1 MTDQTIHQPSEN
13 TQDPAQGQ
21 SAEGTMSEVDNAMP
35 GEYITDDDI
44 PRFLVEPG
52 HIKFTWAKHGIIIH
66 VNHFNNFRCHA
77 ELEVWYYN
85 QATGHER
92 LLLPATHVD
101 LLSAS
106 SKQAIVRPLRSDYT
120 LNWDWMLN
128 CVAYKVV
135 DLSRQSEPIEEI
147 ASQPGLSL
155 EPDYL
160 LKPLLY
166 KGHPTV
172 IYGDKGSTKSLLA
185 LILSYI
191 VQLPYADN
199 RLGLT
204 TDKNTCFVLYLDYED
219 EKETFRKRW
228 TAIQNGFKAII
239 PKDKFGKDDPRH
251 KIPDDLELTICYKR
265 MTARLADAAEGL
277 RPEIIDRH
285 IGLVVVDSLGP
296 AARGNLNDPEPALEY
311 NAALRTLGV
320 TSVTLAHSSK
330 DPNQKRKSIFG
341 SVFFTNLA
349 RSTWECKAESYPAD
363 NEVIASLEETN
374 ANLAGKHGTFGFKY
388 TFDNSTNTISVKGTE
403 LEGTTLAGAVPLTLR
418 IKNLLGHGAKEAN
431 ELTEL
436 LDANDS
442 SIRSALHRL
451 SKREIIIKVGDA
463 WGLREK

>member
-13 TQDPAQGQ
+13 PQEPAQNQ
-21 SAEGTMSEVDNAMP
+21 PTEGTMPEVDNAMP

-44 PRFLVEPG
+44 PRYLPEPG

-66 VNHFNNFRCHA
+66 VRHFNNFRCHA
-77 ELEVWYYN
+77 ELEVWSCN
-85 QATGHER
+85 QDTGHER
-92 LLLPATHVD
+92 LLLPATHID

-106 SKQAIVRPLRSDYT
+106 SKQAIVRPLRNDFNT

-128 CVAYKVV
+128 CVAFKVV
-135 DLSRQSEPIEEI
+135 DLSRQQEPIEEI
-147 ASQPGLSL
+147 VSQPDLSL

-160 LKPLLY
+160 LKPILY
-166 KGHPTV
+166 RGHPTV

-185 LILSYI
+185 LVMSY
-191 VQLPYADN
+191 VAQLPLADN

-219 EKETFRKRW
+219 EKATFTKRW
-228 TAIQNGFKAII
+228 TAIQRGFRLSV
-239 PKDKFGKDDPRH
+239 GRN
-251 KIPDDLELTICYKR
+251 LEVSIFYKR

-285 IGLVVVDSLGP
+285 IGLVIVDSLGP

-311 NAALRTLGV
+311 NVALRTLGV
-320 TSVTLAHSSK
+320 TSLTLAHSSK

-374 ANLAGKHGTFGFKY
+374 ANLAGKHGALGFKY
-388 TFDNSTNTISVKGTE
+388 TFDNLANMISVETTE
-403 LEGTTLAGAVPLTLR
+403 LEGTALSGALPLSLR
-418 IKNLLGHGAKEAN
+418 IKNLLRSGAKETK
-431 ELTEL
+431 EITEL
-436 LDANDS
+436 LDANES
-442 SIRSALHRL
+442 STRSALNRMLH
-451 SKREIIIKVGDA
+451 REIITKVGDA
-463 WGLREK
+463 WGLKQV